1 MLQVL
6 HDRAREVDVDEGGP
20 LGRSVPL
27 MRAGSEAGAVVPTCM
42 HRRMCTAA
50 AGGAGLAVAARGRAL
65 FDDNSNSVPVGGQ
78 ELHACAVGPRRQSG
92 RRRHGADVPS
102 GGRIHPGKCVAC
114 AVFLPHAEGAHQV
127 RGPGRL
133 DGCRVQTSGR

>member
-1 MLQVL
+1 MEVVPLGAAFLSCAQEAK
-6 HDRAREVDVDEGGP
+6 RARWP
-20 LGRSVPL
+20 
-27 MRAGSEAGAVVPTCM
+27 PTCM
-42 HRRMCTAA
+42 QRRMCTAA

-65 FDDNSNSVPVGGQ
+65 FDDNSSNVPVGGQ
-78 ELHACAVGPRRQSG
+78 ELHACAVGPPRQSG